1 MQTITP
7 QDVLTALVARAGE
20 PDSVPAASLLADT
33 TFDELGYDS
42 LALIAAVDEIED
54 RFGVQIPER
63 GLLDLRT
70 VGELTDLANGTE
82 RAAR

>member
-7 QDVLTALVARAGE
+7 QDVLTAFVARAGE
-20 PDSVPAASLLADT
+20 PESVPAAASLAEA
-33 TFDELGYDS
+33 TFDALGYDS

-54 RFGVQIPER
+54 RFGVEIPER
-63 GLLDLRT
+63 GLLDLVT
-70 VGELTDLANGTE
+70 VGQLTDLANGSR